1 MSVVQLMINGHA
13 YPVACDEGEEPRLRE
28 LGEYI
33 DRRVQALAKSL
44 GPTMGETRLM
54 LMAALLIADEL
65 SEALGKIEDQEKELG
80 TLREAHSSATGTI
93 KDTEEALAE
102 ALESAADQIETIT
115 QRIGTAA

>member
-33 DRRVQALAKSL
+33 DRRVQALSKSV

-65 SEALGKIEDQEKELG
+65 SESLGKIEDQEKELE
-80 TLREAHSSATGTI
+80 TLRAEHGNAAATI
-93 KDTEEALAE
+93 KDTEDALAE
-102 ALESAADQIETIT
+102 ALESATEHLEGIT